1 MAESLSPEEIRLAFD
16 AFNKEFLETGKVSR
30 GTTLAFEEA
39 QKGIKNYTFELNKSL
54 KSLGN
59 ASLGIG
65 QALLKGE
72 QGASVFNSGINATA
86 DALEA
91 FLSRFGF
98 WGKMLG
104 TFLTAGSRYVS
115 EVNKQSDQLFLTYQ
129 KLSKVGAANASGL
142 SSIADSV
149 HKFGL
154 NLNDAD
160 IEKFTSLISNN
171 AESLA
176 MLGGSVNQGVKTFS
190 DMANEI
196 QNGPLQTEFMRMG
209 LTVTDINTGM
219 AGYLKI
225 QSMTGNLNRQTTQQL
240 TQGAAEYVK
249 QLDLMTKLTGKSAD
263 ALIKE
268 EEANL
273 ANERYAL
280 VKRDLE
286 KKAAME
292 GAEGEAARKQL
303 IQNQLLMSE
312 PMSKEMK
319 TGLQNIM
326 AGFGAASEEGAKIL
340 RVSSDAF
347 NMLGSGAFETAD
359 VMNALKRDSK
369 LYLDQFGG
377 LGKATGDL
385 SKTFISVQDAMKFEG
400 LVGTSEQ
407 RIAKA
412 KAEQDAQRTS
422 TDATVANQVA
432 IRQSLR
438 EATTAAENLISVG
451 LKPVTA
457 AMSKLAGVTEKVAT
471 SLPGTGNTGLTGT
484 GRGTE
489 QAPGFFGKTKPVTG
503 SAPGAAS
510 APSAPAPSAS
520 SAPPP
525 APPPASAPASSAP
538 SGTPVSSTQPP
549 TGDLAQLLKFT
560 GNTGS
565 RSNFNGLDE
574 QLKQAVIQAG
584 AEYNSVTGKNLI
596 INSAKRDSADQKR
609 LYDETVAAGRPG
621 IGPSGMAV
629 GRPGNSLHE
638 RGLAVDI
645 QQGKGDQI
653 AIGMLNKQNLFQKVA
668 NDPVHFSAREG
679 GILSGPK
686 SGYSAQLH
694 GDEAVIP
701 LSGGRSIPVEMPALT
716 ASMNGQLSMME
727 IQSQQLEELIELM
740 RNNNGI
746 SSKIL
751 QASKA

>member
-1 MAESLSPEEIRLAFD
+1 MAESLSPEEIRQAFD
-16 AFNKEFLETGKVSR
+16 AFNKEFLETGRVSR

-39 QKGIKNYTFELNKSL
+39 QKSIRNYTFELNKSL

-59 ASLGIG
+59 ATLGMG
-65 QALLKGE
+65 EALLKGE
-72 QGASVFNSGINATA
+72 KGASVYNNSINATA
-86 DALEA
+86 DALDA
-91 FLSRFGF
+91 FLSKFGF

-104 TFLTAGSRYVS
+104 GVLFATSRAFAA
-115 EVNKQSDQLFLTYQ
+115 VNKQSDQLFLTYQ
-129 KLSKVGAANASGL
+129 KLSQAGAANASGM
-142 SSIADSV
+142 IGVAESV

-171 AESLA
+171 SESLSR
-176 MLGGSVNQGVKTFS
+176 LGGTVNQGVKAFS
-190 DMANEI
+190 GIANEI
-196 QNGPLQTEFMRMG
+196 QNGPLQTEFLRMG
-209 LTVTDINTGM
+209 LTVTNINTGM
-219 AGYLKI
+219 AQYLKI
-225 QSMTGNLNRQTTQQL
+225 QTLTGNQSRMNQQQL
-240 TQGAAEYVK
+240 TQGAADYIK
-249 QLDLMTKLTGKSAD
+249 QLDLLTKLTGVSAE
-263 ALIKE
+263 AQMKE
-268 EEANL
+268 KELAL
-273 ANERYAL
+273 ANERFAIKL
-280 VKRDLE
+280 REME
-286 KKAAME
+286 KKAAA
-292 GAEGEAARKQL
+292 GDPAAVAQL
-303 IQNQLLMSE
+303 
-312 PMSKEMK
+312 KEYDKLIVQIKDLSASTK
-319 TGLQNIM
+319 TAILNTV
-326 AGFGAASEEGAKIL
+326 AGYGAASEDGARLLRSAPEAFAMFSKGFFNTQEGLATF
-340 RVSSDAF
+340 RQEVST
-347 NMLGSGAFETAD
+347 TAD
-359 VMNALKRDSK
+359 R
-369 LYLDQFGG
+369 FGEY
-377 LGKATGDL
+377 GKATGDYA
-385 SKTFISVQDAMKFEG
+385 KTFISIQDTMILEGSKFSKER
-400 LVGTSEQ
+400 V
-407 RIAKA
+407 AA
-412 KAEQDAQRTS
+412 AEAQQTAQIKSLDA
-422 TDATVANQVA
+422 ATANQVA
-432 IRQSLR
+432 IRQSQQ
-438 EATTAAENLISVG
+438 ATTTAAENLISKG
-451 LKPVTA
+451 LNPVTA
-457 AMSKLAGVTEKVAT
+457 SMEKLAGVTEKVAT

-510 APSAPAPSAS
+510 TPSAPEP

-525 APPPASAPASSAP
+525 APPPASAPAPSAP

-716 ASMNGQLSMME
+716 ASMNGQLSMMQL
-727 IQSQQLEELIELM
+727 QSEQMEELIELM

>member
-1 MAESLSPEEIRLAFD
+1 MAESLSPEEIRQAFD

-39 QKGIKNYTFELNKSL
+39 QKGIRNYTFELNKSL

-72 QGASVFNSGINATA
+72 QGASVFNSGLNATA
-86 DALEA
+86 DAIEA

-115 EVNKQSDQLFLTYQ
+115 EVNKQSDQLFQTYQ

-142 SSIADSV
+142 ANIADSV

-176 MLGGSVNQGVKTFS
+176 ILGGSVNQGVKTFS

-209 LTVTDINTGM
+209 LTVTDINNGM

-240 TQGAAEYVK
+240 TQGAADYVK
-249 QLDLMTKLTGKSAD
+249 QLDLLTKLTGKSAD

-340 RVSSDAF
+340 RVSSKAF
-347 NMLGSGAFETAD
+347 NMVGSGAFETAD
-359 VMNALKRDSK
+359 VMNALKEDSK

-489 QAPGFFGKTKPVTG
+489 QAPGFFGKTQPVTG

-510 APSAPAPSAS
+510 TLSAPAPTAP

-525 APPPASAPASSAP
+525 APPPAPASSAP